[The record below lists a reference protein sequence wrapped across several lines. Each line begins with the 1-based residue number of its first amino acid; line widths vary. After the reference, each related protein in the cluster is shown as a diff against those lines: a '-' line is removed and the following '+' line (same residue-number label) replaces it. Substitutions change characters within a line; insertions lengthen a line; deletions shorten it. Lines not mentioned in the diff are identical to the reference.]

1 MLKNAAV
8 SSRSSV
14 LIPGR
19 MVGVPRSAI
28 PSLRVLQ
35 PLQVPPTASLPE
47 AQARPWASE
56 MDQEQY
62 ERVEL
67 ELGGGRSTFDMTE

>member
-1 MLKNAAV
+1 MLENAAV

-35 PLQVPPTASLPE
+35 PQQAPPTASLPG

-56 MDQEQY
+56 MDQEQD
-62 ERVEL
+62 ERVEPEPGTRGPHL
-67 ELGGGRSTFDMTE
+67 I